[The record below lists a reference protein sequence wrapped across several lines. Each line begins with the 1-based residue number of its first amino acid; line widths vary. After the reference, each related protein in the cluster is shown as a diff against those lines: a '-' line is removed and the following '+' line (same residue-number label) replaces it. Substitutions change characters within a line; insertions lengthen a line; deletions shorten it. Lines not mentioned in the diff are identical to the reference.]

1 MCVRGDGGGGAGG
14 IEAGGVGG
22 GVAGGSRTLTEGDT
36 GGVGGGVGCGDR
48 MLIETILACR
58 RVDLIRASI
67 ESILASRIQESTTF
81 IRA

>member
-1 MCVRGDGGGGAGG
+1 VCVRGDGGGGARGA
-14 IEAGGVGG
+14 EAGGVLGD
-22 GVAGGSRTLTEGDT
+22 GVGGGSRTLIVTF
-36 GGVGGGVGCGDR
+36 
-48 MLIETILACR
+48 LACR